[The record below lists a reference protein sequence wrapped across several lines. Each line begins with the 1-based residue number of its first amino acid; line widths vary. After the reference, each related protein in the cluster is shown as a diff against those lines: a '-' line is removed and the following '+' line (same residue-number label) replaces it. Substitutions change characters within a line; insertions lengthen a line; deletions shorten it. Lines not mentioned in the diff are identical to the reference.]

1 MFHSFKD
8 ARLHFD
14 DRRAVLQSNSKTYC
28 SLGDSG
34 RAQFNVRFVGIDIDE
49 DRESIV
55 ERFADLPEAVKGL
68 FNVSGFSLDLYRDKI
83 ALTPVLA
90 RSRLEWHM
98 DDDVGPNSDS
108 MIVYPFLVFLFD
120 NRIAGQ
126 RGADKS
132 WPEHRKKF
140 ALVSPLRFEQSGFV
154 NRCQGVIHDGKE
166 RIPIH

>member
-1 MFHSFKD
+1 MFHSFRD

-14 DRRAVLQSNSKTYC
+14 DRRAVLQSNGKTYC

-68 FNVSGFSLDLYRDKI
+68 FNVSGVSLDLYRDKI
-83 ALTPVLA
+83 ALTPVLV
-90 RSRLEWHM
+90 RWHM

-140 ALVSPLRFEQSGFV
+140 ALVSPLRFEQSGS
-154 NRCQGVIHDGKE
+154 
-166 RIPIH
+166 

>member
-1 MFHSFKD
+1 LTD

-14 DRRAVLQSNSKTYC
+14 DRRAVLQSNSKTCC

-34 RAQFNVRFVGIDIDE
+34 RAQFNVRSVGIDIDE
-49 DRESIV
+49 DCESIV

-68 FNVSGFSLDLYRDKI
+68 FNVSGFSLDLYGDKI

-98 DDDVGPNSDS
+98 DDDVRTDPDS
-108 MIVYPFLVFLFD
+108 MFVYPFLVFLFD
-120 NRIAGQ
+120 NRIAGE

-140 ALVSPLRFEQSGFV
+140 ALVSPLRFKQSGFA
-154 NRCQGVIHDGKE
+154 NRCEGVIHDGKE